1 MWKSARLRSADSRP
15 PATSI
20 GGPFISDE
28 DASSVAMWLTR
39 SGLAGSCETDLL
51 NGFCERAISIG
62 LPVARATL
70 IIDTLHPV
78 YEGRAFRWHR
88 DDSDEAPIL
97 EYGRNDVGEHAE
109 RWRQSP
115 FSHMLETGIDFF
127 RRNLAQGDRADFPMV
142 GRLCDEGF
150 TDCIFLIHRF
160 AAEGVIG
167 EMDCVYSIWI
177 TDAPG
182 GFADH
187 QVAVLSKLMPTLAL
201 AVKSV
206 SLTRIAATLVET
218 YLGKDPGRRV
228 LRGHI
233 ARGIADR
240 IYAVL
245 WFSDL
250 RSYTAITDA
259 AKPEQI
265 IPLLNDY
272 AGAAISAIHDAGGD
286 VLKLM
291 GDGILAIFTAGTHE
305 EACSAALAAE
315 TAVRGK
321 LERINAARSA
331 SGLPATQLYLG
342 LHVGDVL
349 YGNIGSPERL
359 DFTVVGPAV
368 NEVSRIAAMCRSVD
382 RNILVSSA
390 FRAAASPSEQDRFV
404 SVGRF
409 ALRGVGHSQELF
421 TLDPGARQ
429 QAMTGSCLGAT
440 PPDASPHASAGA
452 PRARQ
457 ASASRHRTPA

>member
-1 MWKSARLRSADSRP
+1 MRHPMLNSVRPHNAVSRP
-15 PATSI
+15 DARTDVS
-20 GGPFISDE
+20 GE
-28 DASSVAMWLTR
+28 DASTVAKWLTQ
-39 SGLAGSCETDLL
+39 SGLSGSSETELL
-51 NGFCERAISIG
+51 NGFCEGAISIG

-70 IIDTLHPV
+70 IIDTLHPI

-88 DDSDEAPIL
+88 DESDEALVL
-97 EYGRNDVGEHAE
+97 EYGRAKVGEAAE

-115 FSHMLETGIDFF
+115 FNHMLETSIDFF
-127 RRNLAQGDRADFPMV
+127 RRNLAQGDPADFPMIA
-142 GRLCDEGF
+142 RLRDEGF

-160 AAEGVIG
+160 AAKGILG
-167 EMDCVYSIWI
+167 EDCIHSIWI

-182 GFADH
+182 GFADR
-187 QVAVLSKLMPTLAL
+187 QVTILRELLPTLAL
-201 AVKSV
+201 AVKGI
-206 SLTRIAATLVET
+206 SLARIAATLVET
-218 YLGKDPGRRV
+218 YLGRDPGRRV
-228 LRGHI
+228 LHGHI

-250 RSYTAITDA
+250 RSYTAITDT

-291 GDGILAIFTAGTHE
+291 GDGILAIFTADTHE
-305 EACSAALAAE
+305 EACTAALAAE
-315 TAVRGK
+315 TAVRAK
-321 LERINAARSA
+321 LERVNAERDA
-331 SGLPATQLYLG
+331 SGLPTTQLYLG
-342 LHVGDVL
+342 LHVGEVL

-390 FRAAASPSEQDRFV
+390 FRAAASPLQQDRFV

-409 ALRGVGHSQELF
+409 ALRGVSHSQELF
-421 TLDPGARQ
+421 TLDPDRIAVSRGIPNPQ
-429 QAMTGSCLGAT
+429 QAIDGHPG
-440 PPDASPHASAGA
+440 
-452 PRARQ
+452 
-457 ASASRHRTPA
+457 

>member
-1 MWKSARLRSADSRP
+1 MLG
-15 PATSI
+15 TS
-20 GGPFISDE
+20 
-28 DASSVAMWLTR
+28 V
-39 SGLAGSCETDLL
+39 
-51 NGFCERAISIG
+51 
-62 LPVARATL
+62 
-70 IIDTLHPV
+70 
-78 YEGRAFRWHR
+78 
-88 DDSDEAPIL
+88 
-97 EYGRNDVGEHAE
+97 
-109 RWRQSP
+109 
-115 FSHMLETGIDFF
+115 DFF
-127 RRNLAQGDRADFPMV
+127 RRNLAQGDPADFPMIASL
-142 GRLCDEGF
+142 REEGC

-187 QVAVLSKLMPTLAL
+187 QVVTLSKLLPTLAL

-218 YLGKDPGRRV
+218 YLGRDPGKRV

-233 ARGIADR
+233 ARGSADR

-250 RSYTAITDA
+250 RGYTAITDA
-259 AKPEQI
+259 VKPEQI
-265 IPLLNDY
+265 IPFLNDY

-291 GDGILAIFTAGTHE
+291 GDGILAIFTAVTHE

-315 TAVRGK
+315 AAMRTKIGRV
-321 LERINAARSA
+321 NAARGA
-331 SGLPATQLYLG
+331 AGFPTTELYLG

-368 NEVSRIAAMCRSVD
+368 NEVSRIATMCRSAD

-390 FRAAASPSEQDRFV
+390 FRAAASSLEQDRFV
-404 SVGRF
+404 SVGRY
-409 ALRGVGHSQELF
+409 ALRGVSHSQELF
-421 TLDPGARQ
+421 TLDPAW
-429 QAMTGSCLGAT
+429 LAT
-440 PPDASPHASAGA
+440 STSSSAG
-452 PRARQ
+452 R
-457 ASASRHRTPA
+457 SV